1 VEEKRNSGG
10 WWSALEGEDRTRVEW
25 GEQTGFVA
33 AAGKNIANARS
44 KAGRVS
50 LGMQVNVGLRGRS
63 GKRRPGKI
71 QNLMIDMCVG
81 ATEVGDKRD
90 AGTRRET

>member
-1 VEEKRNSGG
+1 VGG
-10 WWSALEGEDRTRVEW
+10 ANGLRCCGGE
-25 GEQTGFVA
+25 
-33 AAGKNIANARS
+33 NIANARS

-50 LGMQVNVGLRGRS
+50 LGIQVNVGLCGRS

-90 AGTRRET
+90 EGTGRET